1 MAKPNKAHHDRCV
14 KYKNRGQREINKK
27 IKQEKDAKRRAK
39 FAARRENGKCYEYKP
54 LPKEPEDKNSR
65 EWREWVSMKR
75 ERAFKAYVNDPYK
88 NKTEYQ
94 KWTSIMRKVQ
104 NEIDEEIRLIKKEE
118 AKISSKN
125 EKKK

>member
-27 IKQEKDAKRRAK
+27 VKQERDAKRRAK
-39 FAARRENGKCYEYKP
+39 FAARREAGKCYKYES
-54 LPKEPEDKNSR
+54 LPKEPENKNSR
-65 EWREWVSMKR
+65 AWYEWYGIKR
-75 ERAFKAYVNDPYK
+75 ERELKADPYK

-104 NEIDEEIRLIKKEE
+104 NEIDEEVRLMKKEE
-118 AKISSKN
+118 AKISTKN